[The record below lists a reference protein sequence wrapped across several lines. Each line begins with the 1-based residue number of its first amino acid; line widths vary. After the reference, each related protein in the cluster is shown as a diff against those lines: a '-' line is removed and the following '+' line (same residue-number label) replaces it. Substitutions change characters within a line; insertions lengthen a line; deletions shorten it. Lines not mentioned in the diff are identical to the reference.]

1 MGLINVTGVSRRR
14 HGNYEEPE
22 SSRRQATHFFT
33 LPNGQGEIL
42 QVCRATFMDVHGIHK
57 STIATLV
64 KAKKK
69 VILFTRNRGATKRKI
84 ESML

>member
-64 KAKKK
+64 KAKK
-69 VILFTRNRGATKRKI
+69 R
-84 ESML
+84 